1 MRAMFQKV
9 HDSSVLGMD
18 EDMRKQI
25 QDLLQRTRSRNFLR
39 TLPADLRL
47 YDEALVQIGFGP
59 RTTDAAR
66 QQTLNDGLEHFQ
78 TDNTDADVLDAQLI
92 NLVPRCGYVTLSV
105 CLHSRTFLD
114 YIRTGND
121 TYDLDA
127 AHEDDDTDLSDEPLL
142 VKKLGWLR
150 RCTAIHYARDSLE
163 LFAKV
168 RNLDFMSPIRHYENE
183 YRVLLSTVF
192 KARNVPKDHHLYG
205 FEKPKGARASHEI
218 RPWQVAGDASGS
230 KGASNT
236 RRSASTVAKSTTQGG
251 DSAQDSPTRAV
262 RSSTHQ
268 QTRASAV
275 KAATKRSTKPAS
287 KSGTVDG
294 KSSRRRNAQPSTAV
308 AFNAQ
313 DGGQPHHEVSE
324 DELLVTPE
332 QPKGGRGRRKR
343 NASARAVAAAAQEQS
358 NKRRRIVR

>member
-1 MRAMFQKV
+1 MFQKV

-127 AHEDDDTDLSDEPLL
+127 AHEDDDTDLSDEPLP
-142 VKKLGWLR
+142 VKKLECCVDALR
-150 RCTAIHYARDSLE
+150 CITYETVLSYLPKFATSISCHQFATTKTSTESCSPRCSKLATCQRTTTFMASRNPKVRERPMRSDLGRLRVMLLA
-163 LFAKV
+163 AKV
-168 RNLDFMSPIRHYENE
+168 R
-183 YRVLLSTVF
+183 
-192 KARNVPKDHHLYG
+192 A
-205 FEKPKGARASHEI
+205 
-218 RPWQVAGDASGS
+218 
-230 KGASNT
+230 
-236 RRSASTVAKSTTQGG
+236 
-251 DSAQDSPTRAV
+251 
-262 RSSTHQ
+262 TH
-268 QTRASAV
+268 A
-275 KAATKRSTKPAS
+275 
-287 KSGTVDG
+287 D
-294 KSSRRRNAQPSTAV
+294 QP
-308 AFNAQ
+308 Q
-313 DGGQPHHEVSE
+313 
-324 DELLVTPE
+324 L
-332 QPKGGRGRRKR
+332 
-343 NASARAVAAAAQEQS
+343 
-358 NKRRRIVR
+358 